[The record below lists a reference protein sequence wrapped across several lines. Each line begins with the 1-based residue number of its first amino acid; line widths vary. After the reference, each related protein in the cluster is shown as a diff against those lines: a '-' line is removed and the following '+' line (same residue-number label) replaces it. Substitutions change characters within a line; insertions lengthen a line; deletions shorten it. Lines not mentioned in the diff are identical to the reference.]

1 MAFRVLVIP
10 GNKDARGSG
19 LDFASEIS
27 IISNISGLA
36 PENLSVEIVLESE
49 ATELSLTNRFVVRG
63 QQFDALHFLGHASS
77 EGFPL
82 PNGDFLNAP
91 KLHQLANSAGA
102 KLVFLNACSTGRLGQ
117 YLVNR
122 KVSVCLAYA
131 IDVLDSDAI
140 LTATRFYAALSRSNQ
155 PYTGGLRE
163 AYVTAAPEDG
173 SLLWLTNGQYVN
185 DIIAPLLA
193 RMESF
198 DKERT
203 EAFQRFENSLN
214 NLGTDSQKTLGLIER
229 IEAKFIT
236 TVETFKVSHT
246 SLGRSV
252 RQLMIAV
259 IIAIIIGLVLFF
271 VSSVYGQTVPQPT
284 NQVTETPQ
292 QGRPP
297 TDTPSSPCDN
307 NQGQGKQPCPT
318 PNSGTPDN
326 ATPTPV
332 DTPEPS
338 IPPPDTPVPP
348 TDTPTE
354 VPPTDA
360 PTEVPPTDTEVPPTD
375 TQVPPTDTPTQEPT
389 ATEVPPTI
397 SPTGVST
404 NTPAPTNTKRPK
416 RTSTPT
422 PFPTATPVPP
432 VPPIKSTPS
441 PTLVPCVTVIP
452 TQ

>member
-140 LTATRFYAALSRSNQ
+140 LTATRFYAALSRSHQ

-163 AYVTAAPEDG
+163 AYVASAPEDG
-173 SLLWLTNGQYVN
+173 SLLWLTNGQYVS

-193 RMESF
+193 RMDSF

-203 EAFQRFENSLN
+203 EAFQRFEKSLN

-236 TVETFKVSHT
+236 TVETFKLSHS

-284 NQVTETPQ
+284 SQVTETP

-318 PNSGTPDN
+318 TISGTPDN

-332 DTPEPS
+332 DTPEP
-338 IPPPDTPVPP
+338 PTDTPTEVPTDTPVPP
-348 TDTPTE
+348 TDTP
-354 VPPTDA
+354 VPPT
-360 PTEVPPTDTEVPPTD
+360 EV
-375 TQVPPTDTPTQEPT
+375 PTDTPTQEPT
-389 ATEVPPTI
+389 ATVVLPTPTPEI

-404 NTPAPTNTKRPK
+404 NTPAPTNTKRPR

-432 VPPIKSTPS
+432 VPPIKSTPT
-441 PTLVPCVTVIP
+441 PTLVPCVTVTP